1 LGEAMV
7 CILGQ
12 PMTRGDPLHFV
23 PPSHLA
29 LYQHACYEVPSSC
42 HALSVKTALM
52 VTPLPE
58 TLCVM
63 VALPPRHRATVPLV
77 TEMVVEGQHGA
88 QPVMGSWG

>member
-1 LGEAMV
+1 MPQRVSLYGRV
-7 CILGQ
+7 FSG
-12 PMTRGDPLHFV
+12 R
-23 PPSHLA
+23 PSLDF
-29 LYQHACYEVPSSC
+29 
-42 HALSVKTALM
+42 TALM

-58 TLCVM
+58 TLFVM